1 MSTAHNR
8 PPTCAQLHKQELRP
22 RAAALPPFILVV
34 LLLLSDGSGYAAG
47 SRIDSLAADDSD
59 SFEAAAVDI
68 LPPPSDDTQYHNV
81 SNFSELQQWLE
92 AALDPGKVQK
102 TITIT
107 DDIIWDEAVTLQV
120 RATCSRVTQLLLT
133 SFGITL
139 VVPYAQMSARTTT
152 RRVLGPSMDYV
163 CLLWLCFDGCASV
176 PAGFGNCHAVWR

>member
-68 LPPPSDDTQYHNV
+68 LPPPSDYIQYLTA
-81 SNFSELQQWLE
+81 STFSELQQL
-92 AALDPGKVQK
+92 LNDTGTVDK
-102 TITIT
+102 TIRIVN
-107 DDIIWDEAVTLQV
+107 DIIWEGAGTLQV